1 MKCVVC
7 DDLIEP
13 ARLNLGFSK
22 CKGCAFLHPEVKVKG
37 AMVYSDKTAGAIN
50 VMSPQSF
57 NDYKRI
63 SRRVGQRS
71 ALRNVLD
78 AGGRSQ

>member
-1 MKCVVC
+1 MNCVIC
-7 DDLIEP
+7 DDPIEVE
-13 ARLNLGFSK
+13 RHNLGFVK
-22 CKGCAFLHPEVKVKG
+22 CKGCAFLHPEQKVKG
-37 AMVYSDKTAGAIN
+37 AMVYGHKTAGSIN
-50 VMSPQSF
+50 IMTPESF

-78 AGGRSQ
+78 NGGRSQ